1 MITEL
6 ISGLCLTD
14 PDKLDGFIAGNPG
27 LFMLHRDQGD
37 YLPDFARYI
46 VLSVLSLFAVKL
58 KISAEEAERVKA
70 TGDFC
75 PETASWEKT
84 DESRGILTL
93 YGCPT
98 EKMLASLSDLRF
110 RREGDL
116 WASGAKEGAMLTE
129 IYGDRENIALAGGKG
144 TVFYSGTLIRPTHV
158 ECPETRY
165 EDSGVSSVIVDFEK
179 TTYAT
184 VFAMDGNYTGHPL
197 LRDRRGKIVEFLRQD
212 DREKGILI
220 RELEKPDLTRD
231 KRLEALNDYLEKC
244 HNPNQIVVSGNVVTS
259 DRLLLMSRRG
269 SGAIDSGSLYP
280 GVNGNAEIADRNVS
294 FYGKSMYEDFPTI
307 YLEGYRIDF
316 MGEIG
321 RETYA
326 EVKLDLKREEWTC
339 CGISL
344 SGDRPPESA
353 PDGECGYRRRRLH
366 FNILFEQT
374 VDKSFWETE
383 TARVHATE
391 KFESEDFIG
400 VSVRCYRSR
409 TDEFIKRTLD
419 LFRKISSQKDALESV
434 LLLLLFLVTLLSRH
448 AFSDEIWY
456 TVMSLLLAAVIVLSS
471 VGDTVRVLK
480 RRRHVAKRTRRVTFY
495 RQMTRD
501 DEEEMLHRVLEGYSY
516 HPAAYAA
523 LKLYADNRIR
533 ESFLRICP
541 NNGP

>member
-1 MITEL
+1 MTKEDLNIRNKNADLKRALAGQELSFGTFIVTAGESKLSVTGRYSPPEMDSKKRYVTLGGDLAVKDADYGRDLYYGVSPLFDYDMITKL

-14 PDKLDGFIAGNPG
+14 PDKLDGFIAEKPG

-46 VLSVLSLFAVKL
+46 VLSVLSLFAVRL

-220 RELEKPDLTRD
+220 
-231 KRLEALNDYLEKC
+231 
-244 HNPNQIVVSGNVVTS
+244 
-259 DRLLLMSRRG
+259 
-269 SGAIDSGSLYP
+269 
-280 GVNGNAEIADRNVS
+280 
-294 FYGKSMYEDFPTI
+294 
-307 YLEGYRIDF
+307 
-316 MGEIG
+316 
-321 RETYA
+321 
-326 EVKLDLKREEWTC
+326 
-339 CGISL
+339 
-344 SGDRPPESA
+344 
-353 PDGECGYRRRRLH
+353 
-366 FNILFEQT
+366 
-374 VDKSFWETE
+374 
-383 TARVHATE
+383 
-391 KFESEDFIG
+391 
-400 VSVRCYRSR
+400 
-409 TDEFIKRTLD
+409 
-419 LFRKISSQKDALESV
+419 DALENAEKTAKER
-434 LLLLLFLVTLLSRH
+434 L
-448 AFSDEIWY
+448 D
-456 TVMSLLLAAVIVLSS
+456 AVN
-471 VGDTVRVLK
+471 D
-480 RRRHVAKRTRRVTFY
+480 
-495 RQMTRD
+495 
-501 DEEEMLHRVLEGYSY
+501 
-516 HPAAYAA
+516 
-523 LKLYADNRIR
+523 
-533 ESFLRICP
+533 
-541 NNGP
+541 